1 MDQLMIRLPHEVEM
15 GTMVTLI
22 GDGMPVE
29 RVADEIGTISY
40 EILCMLSDR
49 VPRVYKQDRKIITVR
64 KMRFDHE

>member
-1 MDQLMIRLPHEVEM
+1 MIRLPHEVEM

-49 VPRVYKQDRKIITVR
+49 VPRVYKQNGKITTIR
-64 KMRFDHE
+64 KMRFDHGDPS